1 MKKKRLL
8 LMMGKTTAATRFEIY
23 NKKSSLLFLRRL
35 CNWIKRIID
44 EKNIYMYDAFS
55 AANEKDC
62 LLKLFYIATKNDHTI
77 TPQTFVSQAC
87 YLLRPQLHH
96 HPHHPHHILLQDLH

>member
-1 MKKKRLL
+1 MIDSLQLFWRMISTLCDEFIIFFKTLFYISKLNEKKRLL

-44 EKNIYMYDAFS
+44 EKIYIY
-55 AANEKDC
+55 
-62 LLKLFYIATKNDHTI
+62 
-77 TPQTFVSQAC
+77 V
-87 YLLRPQLHH
+87 
-96 HPHHPHHILLQDLH
+96 